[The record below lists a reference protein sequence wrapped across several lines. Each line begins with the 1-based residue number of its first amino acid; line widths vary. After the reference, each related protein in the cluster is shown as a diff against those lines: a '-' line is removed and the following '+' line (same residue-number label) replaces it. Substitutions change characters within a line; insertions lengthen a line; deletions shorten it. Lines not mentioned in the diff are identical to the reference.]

1 MIIKEKERF
10 IMKNFKMEVLE
21 TLETP
26 SAKDVAVGFAIG
38 VGVGVVAV
46 LT

>member
-1 MIIKEKERF
+1 
-10 IMKNFKMEVLE
+10 MKNFKMEVLE